1 VIEIAIAWKALPVSE
16 RMDSLE
22 RRLSEIEPLVTEAL
36 AQVRLA
42 RQGQKLPQY
51 LRQRLASL
59 EYELSNALPRI
70 RSKVKSV
77 REAIPKDALEAER
90 KRLPQVELEL

>member
-1 VIEIAIAWKALPVSE
+1 MEIAWKALPVSE
-16 RMDSLE
+16 RMDGVE
-22 RRLSEIEPLVTEAL
+22 RRLCEIEPLVAEAL

-51 LRQRLASL
+51 LTQRLTSL
-59 EYELSNALPRI
+59 EYELSNALPKLRN
-70 RSKVKSV
+70 KVKSV

-90 KRLPQVELEL
+90 KRLPQVELGL

>member
-1 VIEIAIAWKALPVSE
+1 MAIAWKALPVSE
-16 RMDSLE
+16 RMDCVE

-42 RQGQKLPQY
+42 KQGQGLPQY
-51 LRQRLASL
+51 LTQRLSTL
-59 EYELSNALPRI
+59 EYELSNALPRL
-70 RSKVKSV
+70 RNKVRSV